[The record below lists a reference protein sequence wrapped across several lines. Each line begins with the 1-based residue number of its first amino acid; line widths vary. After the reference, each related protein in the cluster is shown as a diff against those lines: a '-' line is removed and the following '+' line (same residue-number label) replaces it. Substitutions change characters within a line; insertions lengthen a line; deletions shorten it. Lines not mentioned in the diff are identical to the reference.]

1 MAVEE
6 AGTTQVLRWVR
17 RRPRRYTA
25 WSELHL
31 GRATFGPTGT
41 TTWMEAVGPGVR
53 VNGDAHHVEAIVGLS
68 LAGST
73 VVTAGLGM
81 EAIGS
86 IIATDR
92 TGLHDPLS

>member
-1 MAVEE
+1 ME
-6 AGTTQVLRWVR
+6 AG
-17 RRPRRYTA
+17 
-25 WSELHL
+25 
-31 GRATFGPTGT
+31 
-41 TTWMEAVGPGVR
+41 GPGVR